1 MLPVFFSD
9 IILGVTLTF
18 CVFTDVLRR
27 KIYNHVT
34 LTAMAAGIAVSTAI
48 SGWHGLLISMGGLL
62 LGGALLFIPFA
73 INGLGAGDVKLG
85 ASIGAV
91 SGPMFALQTIVIA
104 LLLGAILALLILLY
118 QGQLIETLRRWAQ
131 TFASLV
137 YPGCRP
143 LLAHKNKSSE
153 IPFAPCIAGGALA
166 AKWIEIHGLIF

>member
-1 MLPVFFSD
+1 MLPVFFPD
-9 IILGVTLTF
+9 IILGITLTV

-34 LTAMAAGIAVSTAI
+34 LSAMAAGMAASIAI
-48 SGWHGLLISMGGLL
+48 SGWHGLLFSVGGLL

-85 ASIGAV
+85 AAIGAIA
-91 SGPMFALQTIVIA
+91 GPVFALQTIIIA
-104 LLLGAILALLILLY
+104 FVLGAITALLVLLY
-118 QGQLIETLRRWAQ
+118 QGQLIETLRRWVQ

-143 LLAHKNKSSE
+143 LLEKNNKSSE

-166 AKWIEIHGLIF
+166 AKWIDIHGFIF